1 MSSDLQDIEALRAS
15 VRAGRSAFW
24 ANPAYAPADD
34 AEARADLDQALADWH
49 MLAPLLARVF
59 PDLAATGGR
68 ITSDLIPVP
77 EGAFGPLPGRVLIK
91 GDHALPVAGSI
102 KARGGIF
109 EVFMCAVAQARAAGL
124 LAPDEPVTKLAEAQ
138 DFFAR
143 RTIAVGSTGNLGL
156 SVGIA
161 ARALGYRCIVH
172 MSHDAKPWKV
182 DRLRNLGVEVVLHT
196 ADYSAAVA
204 AAREATARDPDSY
217 FVDDESSELLFRGY
231 SAAAAELAAQLDARG
246 IAVSPRTPLC
256 LYLPCG
262 IGGAPGG
269 IAYGARAM
277 FGAAAHSVF
286 VEPQQS
292 ASALCQMGFGAPSVH
307 DLGLS
312 NRTEADGMAVATLS
326 PLVRARMQHRLAG
339 ICTVGD
345 ADMLRWVAMGA
356 AQGLK
361 FEPSATAGFAGPL
374 HLMSSAAG
382 ASLRARHMPRV
393 APEDI
398 THIVWATGGRFVPES
413 AHAAF
418 LAAAARLPAPLDL
431 PQEIAP

>member
-1 MSSDLQDIEALRAS
+1 MNAMSGDLDALRDR

-24 ANPAYAPADD
+24 ANPDYLPAED
-34 AEARADLDQALADWH
+34 AEARQDLDQALKDWT

-59 PDLAATGGR
+59 PELEASGGR
-68 ITSDLIPVP
+68 IGSELIPVP
-77 EGAFGPLPGRVLIK
+77 EGAFGPLPGRILIK

-109 EVFMCAVAQARAAGL
+109 EVFMCAVHQARTAGL
-124 LAPDEPVTKLAEAQ
+124 LAPGEPVTRLAEAR

-161 ARALGYRCIVH
+161 ARALGYRCTVH

-182 DRLRNLGVEVVLHT
+182 ERLRRLGVEVVLHT
-196 ADYSAAVA
+196 ADYTAAVA
-204 AAREATARDPDSY
+204 AARDATAHDPEGY

-231 SAAAAELAAQLDARG
+231 SAAAAELADQLDALG
-246 IAVSPRTPLC
+246 IAIGPDKPLC

-269 IAYGARAM
+269 IAYGARAV
-277 FGAAAHSVF
+277 FGAAAHGFF

-292 ASALCQMGFGAPSVH
+292 ASALCQMAFDAPSVH
-307 DLGLS
+307 ELGLS

-326 PLVRARMQHRLAG
+326 PLVPARMRQRLAG
-339 ICTVGD
+339 VCTVGD
-345 ADMLRWVAMGA
+345 ADMLRWVAKGA
-356 AQGLK
+356 AQGQR

-374 HLMSSAAG
+374 HLMTSAAG
-382 ASLRARHMPRV
+382 KAFQARHMPGV

-398 THIVWATGGRFVPES
+398 THIVWATGGRFVPDA
-413 AHAAF
+413 AHTAF
-418 LAAAARLPAPLDL
+418 LDSAAILPEPFDL
-431 PQEIAP
+431 PQEITP

>member
-1 MSSDLQDIEALRAS
+1 MQTDPEDLDALQAR

-24 ANPAYAPADD
+24 ANPDYRPAED
-34 AEARADLDQALADWH
+34 AEARRDLDRALADWA
-49 MLAPLLARVF
+49 MLSPLLSRVF
-59 PDLAATGGR
+59 PELEASGGR
-68 ITSDLIPVP
+68 IGSDLTPVAD
-77 EGAFGPLPGRVLIK
+77 GAFGPLPGRILIK

-109 EVFMCAVAQARAAGL
+109 EVFMCAVSQARAAGL
-124 LAPDEPVTKLAEAQ
+124 LGRDDPVTKLAEAK

-161 ARALGYRCIVH
+161 ARALGYRCTVH
-172 MSHDAKPWKV
+172 MSNDAKPWKV
-182 DRLRNLGVEVVLHT
+182 ERLRKLGVEVVLHE

-204 AAREATARDPDSY
+204 AARAETARDPDGY
-217 FVDDESSELLFRGY
+217 FVDDEASELLFRGY
-231 SAAAAELAAQLDARG
+231 SAAAAELAGQLDAMG
-246 IAVSPRTPLC
+246 IAVRPDKPLC

-277 FGAAAHSVF
+277 FGAAAHSFF

-292 ASALCQMGFGAPSVH
+292 ASALCRMAFDAPTVH

-326 PLVRARMQHRLAG
+326 PLVRARMEQRLAG
-339 ICTVGD
+339 VCTVGD
-345 ADMLRWVAMGA
+345 ADMLRWVGTGA
-356 AQGLK
+356 AQGLRL
-361 FEPSATAGFAGPL
+361 EPSATAGFAGPC
-374 HLMSSAAG
+374 HLMDSAAG
-382 ASLRARHMPRV
+382 AAFRARHMPGA

-398 THIVWATGGRFVPES
+398 THIVWTTGGRFVPDA

-418 LAAAARLPAPLDL
+418 LGTAAALPGDFDL
-431 PQEIAP
+431 PREVA

>member
-1 MSSDLQDIEALRAS
+1 MPSDLQDIDALRAT

-24 ANPAYAPADD
+24 ANPAYLPTED
-34 AEARADLDQALADWH
+34 AEARSDLDRALADWA

-59 PDLAATGGR
+59 PDLAASGGR
-68 ITSDLIPVP
+68 IGSDLIPVP
-77 EGAFGPLPGRVLIK
+77 DVTFGPLPGRVLIK

-109 EVFMCAVAQARAAGL
+109 EVFMCAVTQARAAGL
-124 LAPDEPVTKLAEAQ
+124 LGPDDPVTKLAGAR
-138 DFFAR
+138 DFFAS

-172 MSHDAKPWKV
+172 MSNDAKPWKV
-182 DRLRNLGVEVVLHT
+182 ERLRKLGVEVVLHT

-204 AAREATARDPDSY
+204 AARAATARDPDGY
-217 FVDDESSELLFRGY
+217 FVDDEASALLFRGY
-231 SAAAAELAAQLDARG
+231 SAAAAELAGQLDAMG
-246 IAVSPRTPLC
+246 IAVSRDRPIC

-269 IAYGARAM
+269 IGYGARAM

-292 ASALCQMGFGAPSVH
+292 ASALCQMAFDAPSVH
-307 DLGLS
+307 DLGLT

-326 PLVRARMQHRLAG
+326 PLVRAKMQQRLAG
-339 ICTVGD
+339 VCTVGD
-345 ADMLRWVAMGA
+345 ADMLRWVAAGA
-356 AQGLK
+356 AQGLR

-374 HLMSSAAG
+374 HLMASAAG
-382 ASLRARHMPRV
+382 AGFRARHMPGV
-393 APEDI
+393 APGDI
-398 THIVWATGGRFVPES
+398 THIVWATGGRFVPDA
-413 AHAAF
+413 AHEAF
-418 LAAAARLPAPLDL
+418 LGMAAALPDAFDL
-431 PQEIAP
+431 PQDIAS

>member
-1 MSSDLQDIEALRAS
+1 MADDLDALRDT
-15 VRAGRSAFW
+15 VRAGRSALW
-24 ANPAYAPADD
+24 ANPAYLPAEDVQ
-34 AEARADLDQALADWH
+34 ARQDLDRALADWR

-59 PDLAATGGR
+59 PDLEATHGHIG
-68 ITSDLIPVP
+68 SDLIPVP
-77 EGAFGPLPGRVLIK
+77 EGAFGPLPGHVLIK

-109 EVFMCAVAQARAAGL
+109 EVFMCAVTQSRAAGL
-124 LAPDEPVTKLAEAQ
+124 LGPDDPVTKLAETR
-138 DFFAR
+138 DFFAQ

-172 MSHDAKPWKV
+172 MSHDAKAWKFE
-182 DRLRNLGVEVVLHT
+182 RLRKLGVEVVLHT
-196 ADYSAAVA
+196 ADYTAAVA
-204 AAREATARDPDSY
+204 AAREATDADPDGY

-231 SAAAAELAAQLDARG
+231 SAAAAELAIQLDAMG
-246 IAVSPRTPLC
+246 IAVTPDKPLC

-269 IAYGARAM
+269 IAYGARAI
-277 FGAAAHSVF
+277 FGAAAHSFF

-292 ASALCQMGFGAPSVH
+292 ASALCQMAFDAPSVH

-326 PLVRARMQHRLAG
+326 PLVHARMRQRLAG
-339 ICTVGD
+339 VCTVGD
-345 ADMLRWVAMGA
+345 ADMLRWVACGA
-356 AQGLK
+356 AQGLR

-374 HLMSSAAG
+374 HLVTSGAG
-382 ASLRARHMPRV
+382 AAFRARHLQGV

-398 THIVWATGGRFVPES
+398 THIVWATGGRFVPDT

-418 LAAAARLPAPLDL
+418 LASAAALPEAFDL
-431 PQEIAP
+431 PQKISQ